1 MALFDW
7 LDNRTGYRNLVRAA
21 LFEHVPGGSRWRS
34 IWGSTLTF
42 AIVVQFITG
51 AFLWMHYSPSAQ
63 TAWESVYYINEVM
76 PGGWLLRG
84 IHHYMAQLMVPLLV
98 LHFMQVL
105 IDGAYK
111 APREFNYWFGLG
123 LLGLTLG
130 ISLTGYLLPWDQRG
144 YWSTK
149 VVTNLAGNVPVIG
162 DSLQRVVVGDANYGH
177 HTLTRFFALHAG
189 ILPAMLVGLIVLHIA
204 LFRKHGLTPARP
216 KKQPQR
222 DAMFYPDQVLKDS
235 VACFIVMLAV
245 LGLVWFFKGAPLGAP
260 ANPAEQFSAAR
271 PDWYFMF
278 LYQFLKLK
286 PFAPDGMFGHYGLT
300 VASLI
305 IPGLVFGLL
314 ALMPLLG
321 RWKMGHRFNLFVL
334 FAGLAGFGVLTTIA
348 FTHDAK
354 DPHFRAAVQQA
365 EKDAARTVEL
375 AKKRDG
381 IPTEGALALLRDDPF
396 TQGPRLFASQC
407 ATCHAYAGHD
417 GLGQPLKDRA
427 SAPDLAGFG
436 SREWLRAF
444 LDPKQIETD
453 KFFGNTHFVKPKDG
467 GKKSKMVRIIT
478 DDIPDYD
485 SDQKAQLEKMVLA
498 ISAEAKL
505 PAQRD
510 ADTKDAAL
518 IEEGRKHLADITL
531 DCTDCHA
538 WRIIEGGTGPTFEG
552 YGSAEW
558 LREFLKNPGHDK
570 FYGKRNDRM
579 PAFGESSRLTA
590 RELDMLIRWMR
601 GE

>member
-1 MALFDW
+1 MGLFDW
-7 LDNRTGYRNLVRAA
+7 IDNRTGYRKLVRSA
-21 LFEHVPGGSRWRS
+21 LYEHVPGGSRWRY
-34 IWGSTLTF
+34 IWGSTLSF

-51 AFLWMHYSPSAQ
+51 MFLWMHYSPSAQ

-123 LLGLTLG
+123 LLMLTLG

-149 VVTNLAGNVPVIG
+149 VVTNLVSNVPVVG
-162 DSLQRVVVGDANYGH
+162 DAMQRTVVGDANYGH

-189 ILPAMLVGLIVLHIA
+189 ILPAMLVGLIVAHIA
-204 LFRKHGLTPARP
+204 LFRKHGLTAAMP
-216 KKQPQR
+216 KKKR
-222 DAMFYPDQVLKDS
+222 DGMFFPDQVLMDS
-235 VACFIVMLAV
+235 VACTIVMLAV
-245 LGLVWFFKGAPLGAP
+245 LGLVWFFKGAALGAP
-260 ANPAEQFSAAR
+260 ANPAEQYSAAR

-278 LYQFLKLK
+278 LFQFLKLT
-286 PFAPDGMFGHYGLT
+286 PFAPDGPFGEYGLI

-314 ALMPLLG
+314 MLMPLLG
-321 RWKMGHRFNLFVL
+321 RWKIGHAFNLFTL
-334 FAGLAGFGVLTTIA
+334 FAGLAGFAYLTATA
-348 FTHDAK
+348 FMKDAQ
-354 DPHFRAAVQQA
+354 DPHFKAAVAQA
-365 EKDAARTVEL
+365 NKDSARAIEL

-381 IPTEGALALLRDDPF
+381 IPTEGALALLREDPV

-407 ATCHAYAGHD
+407 ATCHAYGGHD

-436 SREWLRAF
+436 SRQWLRDF

-467 GKKSKMVRIIT
+467 GKKSKMVRIIL
-478 DDIPDYD
+478 DDIPGY
-485 SDQKAQLEKMVLA
+485 SAEEKAQLDKMVMA

-505 PAQRD
+505 PAQSG
-510 ADTKDAAL
+510 ADSKDAAL
-518 IEEGRKHLADITL
+518 IEEGRKLLTDITL

-538 WRIIEGGTGPTFEG
+538 WRTIEGGTGPTFEG

-558 LREFLKNPGHDK
+558 LREFLKNPAHDK

-579 PAFGESSRLTA
+579 PAFGESSRLSA
-590 RELDMLIRWMR
+590 KELDMLIRWMR

>member
-1 MALFDW
+1 MGIFDW
-7 LDNRTGYRNLVRAA
+7 LDDRIGYRKLVRSA
-21 LFEHVPGGSRWRS
+21 LYEHVPGGSRWRY
-34 IWGSTLTF
+34 IWGSTLSF

-123 LLGLTLG
+123 LLMLTLG

-149 VVTNLAGNVPVIG
+149 VVTNLIGNVPVVG
-162 DSLQRVVVGDANYGH
+162 DGMQRIVVGDANYGH

-189 ILPAMLVGLIVLHIA
+189 ILPALLVALIVAHIA
-204 LFRKHGLTPARP
+204 LFRKHGLTPALP
-216 KKQPQR
+216 KKTR
-222 DAMFYPDQVLKDS
+222 DGMFFPDQVLKDA
-235 VACFIVMLAV
+235 VACTVVMLAV
-245 LGLVWFFKGAPLGAP
+245 LGLVWFFKGAALGAP
-260 ANPAEQFSAAR
+260 ANPAEQYSAAR

-278 LYQFLKLK
+278 LFQFLKLK
-286 PFAPDGMFGHYGLT
+286 PFAPDGPFGDHGLT

-314 ALMPLLG
+314 MLMPILG
-321 RWKMGHRFNLFVL
+321 RWKIGHRFNLMVL
-334 FAGLAGFGVLTTIA
+334 FLGLAGFGYLTAVA
-348 FTHDAK
+348 FIKDGSDPSFKAAIEQAK
-354 DPHFRAAVQQA
+354 
-365 EKDAARTVEL
+365 KDAARAVTL
-375 AKKRDG
+375 AKQRDG
-381 IPTEGALALLRDDPF
+381 IPNEGALALLRDDPQ
-396 TQGPRLFASQC
+396 TQGPRLFAAQC
-407 ATCHAYAGHD
+407 ATCHAYDGHD

-427 SAPDLAGFG
+427 SAPDLARFG
-436 SREWLRAF
+436 SREWLNGF

-478 DDIPDYD
+478 DDIPEYGANE
-485 SDQKAQLEKMVLA
+485 KAQLAKMVAA

-505 PAQRD
+505 PSQKA
-510 ADTKDAAL
+510 ADSSDAAL
-518 IEEGRKHLADITL
+518 IEEGRKLLTDIAL
-531 DCTDCHA
+531 DCTDCHG
-538 WRIIEGGTGPTFEG
+538 WRTVEGGTGPTFEG
-552 YGSAEW
+552 YGSAGW
-558 LREFLKNPGHDK
+558 LREFLKNPAHDK

-579 PAFGESSRLTA
+579 PAFGESSRLSD
-590 RELDMLIRWMR
+590 REMDMLIRWMR